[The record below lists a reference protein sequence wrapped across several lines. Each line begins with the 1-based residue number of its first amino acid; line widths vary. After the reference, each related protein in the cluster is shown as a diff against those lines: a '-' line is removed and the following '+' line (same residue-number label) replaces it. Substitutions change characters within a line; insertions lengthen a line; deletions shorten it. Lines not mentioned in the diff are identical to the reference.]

1 MIASILASVRLPWLL
16 SRSATWLAGRN
27 RIRGMPLTI
36 RRATPADADTLSD
49 LASLTFVETFGHL
62 YPQEDLAFFL
72 GDAYAA
78 DKQAV
83 ILAHPD
89 YAVWLL
95 EDDGVAVGHAAAGPC
110 GLPHAQVAP
119 GDGELKRL
127 YLLASHQGDGWGGRL
142 FAQAER
148 WLLRDGPRTLW
159 IGVWSQNFGA
169 QRFYTRHGFEQVGI
183 YQFPV
188 GRVRDVEFILRRSAQ
203 VCA

>member
-1 MIASILASVRLPWLL
+1 
-16 SRSATWLAGRN
+16 
-27 RIRGMPLTI
+27 MPLSI
-36 RRATPADADTLSD
+36 RRATPDDADILSD
-49 LASLTFVETFGHL
+49 LASRTFVETFGHL
-62 YPQEDLAFFL
+62 YPAQDLEFFL
-72 GDAYAA
+72 RDAYAPE
-78 DKQAV
+78 KQAV

-159 IGVWSQNFGA
+159 IGVWSENLGA
-169 QRFYTRHGFEQVGI
+169 QRFYARYGFHKVGE
-183 YQFPV
+183 YEFPV
-188 GRVRDVEFILRRSAQ
+188 GETRDREFILRRASSSAE
-203 VCA
+203 AGLD